1 MGIVPPHFYRELART
16 SEGCVLLREKG
27 HFDQF
32 AWFIREHALADE
44 DVEIVTKVKG
54 CLWAVGNI
62 GSMPFGAP
70 FLDEANIVESIVKI
84 AEQSPVLTLKG
95 TAFFVLGLISKTMQ
109 GLEILLEHGWDGTT
123 TTMGDSL
130 GFCVPLQLG
139 RLFSVSFITC
149 VVSVSIEKL
158 NASKLRPWVHMGDET
173 NASSHPSPLSSVIGD
188 DLLDAKILS
197 AIANLNNHILEGT
210 STKELN
216 RSDHLR
222 KCNVTG

>member
-1 MGIVPPHFYRELART
+1 MTVEASLARAFADEEPVKKRPGDINVIDRDMMGIVPPHFYRELART

-139 RLFSVSFITC
+139 RLFSVSSIAVHC
-149 VVSVSIEKL
+149 VCI
-158 NASKLRPWVHMGDET
+158 D
-173 NASSHPSPLSSVIGD
+173 
-188 DLLDAKILS
+188 
-197 AIANLNNHILEGT
+197 
-210 STKELN
+210 
-216 RSDHLR
+216 
-222 KCNVTG
+222 